1 MTILLGY
8 IWAAFQEVLEKYLME
23 IKYISPFSVIGI
35 EGIGGLIMMIIVVTV
50 LCIIPN
56 DLGFS
61 FTNYRMYLGHIFT
74 DCSDILP
81 YFGILFIGLF
91 LFNTFRL
98 LTNNFCYPTYKGL
111 SDVFGDFFRW
121 MIFSWIGLTK
131 NENELYYY
139 IIKVIAYV
147 LMILGVVIYLEIIQ
161 LNFLGLNKNTRKE
174 IIVRTADNSIIDTVY
189 ILVEKDKQKIPI

>member
-1 MTILLGY
+1 M
-8 IWAAFQEVLEKYLME
+8 
-23 IKYISPFSVIGI
+23 
-35 EGIGGLIMMIIVVTV
+35 
-50 LCIIPN
+50 
-56 DLGFS
+56 D
-61 FTNYRMYLGHIFT
+61 
-74 DCSDILP
+74 D
-81 YFGILFIGLF
+81 
-91 LFNTFRL
+91 
-98 LTNNFCYPTYKGL
+98 
-111 SDVFGDFFRW
+111 
-121 MIFSWIGLTK
+121 FSWIGLTK